1 MSQHKKW
8 IEDKNRDRK
17 CFRLGLRMSHLLD
30 DPPGLLAE
38 GLLEDDGAEAIIHPE
53 LGDLLVRQLGHLG
66 QVILKRG
73 CYYTFR
79 LLQSS
84 QVVRK

>member
-66 QVILKRG
+66 QVVLKKKM
-73 CYYTFR
+73 
-79 LLQSS
+79 LLNI
-84 QVVRK
+84 

>member
-1 MSQHKKW
+1 
-8 IEDKNRDRK
+8 
-17 CFRLGLRMSHLLD
+17 MSHLLD

-66 QVILKRG
+66 QVILKKKKI
-73 CYYTFR
+73 
-79 LLQSS
+79 LLSIKAAAVKPSS
-84 QVVRK
+84 AKIAKSTK